1 MRNSESL
8 KLAIVL
14 GLLVIPLFFV
24 SLYSYQHAPRIPFAD
39 QMLGSLRIAIKS
51 YDGDLQ
57 FQDLWKQHNEHRI
70 FFTRLVTA
78 TLARTSHWN
87 LRLEAS
93 LSVALGVANLV
104 FFAFLLLRP
113 RNRLSLFLLVP
124 IAYLV
129 LPLRLWGIWQN
140 SFLNQHLFVVFF
152 MLLALLSLQKMPR
165 GLAVLAVTAF
175 WCFCATISV
184 GTGLLSW
191 LAIGSILVLR
201 RNRQT
206 GEILV
211 WAALTCLSITIYFHN
226 FILKGHDPTDGSLG
240 EKLVYALTF
249 LGNPFVESGSQWI
262 PVATFWGL
270 FALVTWSLCW
280 YRILQ
285 LKPQRWNSLI
295 WIAPGVFAIG
305 AALLATISRS
315 YIGSHQAL
323 ISRYVAYSSLLWISL
338 IFAVAQLLQVE
349 PKTASRRWLR
359 FSVLVISVVLSL
371 FYIHSSYSS
380 WREPSFVSQDLENC
394 FLQYPDTGDFSCLI
408 GLHEIYNPQSEDASR
423 RKNLLRRVR
432 QLKKRRLT
440 IFFDTETVTPPSMPL
455 STPTVPKPTQG
466 SPTMEIVSVLRESS
480 TCIR

>member
-8 KLAIVL
+8 KIAIVL
-14 GLLVIPLFFV
+14 GLLVIPLLFV
-24 SLYSYQHAPRIPFAD
+24 SLYSYHHAPRIPFAD

-78 TLARTSHWN
+78 VLARTSHWN

-93 LSVALGVANLV
+93 LSIVLAVANLV
-104 FFAFLLLRP
+104 FFALLLPRP

-152 MLLALLSLQKMPR
+152 LLLGLLSLQKLPR

-184 GTGLLSW
+184 GTGLLAW
-191 LAIGSILVLR
+191 PVVGSILVLR
-201 RNRQT
+201 RDRQT
-206 GEILV
+206 KEILI
-211 WAALTCLSITIYFHN
+211 WAVLTCLSITIYFHN

-240 EKLVYALTF
+240 DKLIYALTF

-270 FALVTWSLCW
+270 SGLVTWSLCW
-280 YRILQ
+280 CRILQ
-285 LKPQRWNSLI
+285 LKPQRWSSLM

-323 ISRYVAYSSLLWISL
+323 ISRYVVYSSLLWISL
-338 IFAVAQLLQVE
+338 VFAVAQLLQVE
-349 PKTASRRWLR
+349 PKTASRRWLK
-359 FSVLVISVVLSL
+359 FSIIATSVVLSF
-371 FYIHSSYSS
+371 FYIHSNYSS
-380 WREPSFVSQDLENC
+380 WREPSSISQDLENC
-394 FLQYPDTGDFSCLI
+394 FLHYPETGDFSCLI
-408 GLHEIYNPQSEDASR
+408 GLHEIFHPQSEDASR

-432 QLKKRRLT
+432 QLKQRRLT
-440 IFFDTETVTPPSMPL
+440 IFSEINEETSPSMPL
-455 STPTVPKPTQG
+455 STPPTPMPTRG
-466 SPTMEIVSVLRESS
+466 SPTMEIVSIIRESPM
-480 TCIR
+480 CIR